1 MDLSRPLAQRLLAV
15 MDQKDH
21 WAYPALTRPGLSRE
35 QLLVHFQHEYLV
47 FVRDFPALLARVLGQ
62 TPPIAD
68 VRAALAENI
77 YEEQTGGLSRSG
89 PHPELFLEM
98 MQGMGF
104 ERGLFEEDAVTLH
117 PAARSYREML
127 LREGAAASP
136 WQAACALLTVFVEGS
151 RNERAE
157 LAGTFVRRRGDDAVM
172 RHPMVVHYGC
182 PPEKMKLTRAHGAIE
197 GTHRKDAWRIVQ
209 ASVPESDEPL
219 VRADRDA
226 DLRARLVGLA
236 SLPRRR
242 RRAHGRPHGGVTRK
256 RERTR
261 QGKNKT
267 SLSPSD

>member
-1 MDLSRPLAQRLLAV
+1 MMLQERLLVV

-21 WAYPALTRPGLSRE
+21 WAWSALTRPGLSRQ

-127 LREGAAASP
+127 HTVASSAP
-136 WQAACALLTVFVEGS
+136 WQAACALLTIFVEGS
-151 RNERAE
+151 KNERAE
-157 LAGTFVRRRGDDAVM
+157 LAGTFVRPKGDDAVL

-182 PPEKMKLTRAHGAIE
+182 PPEAMKLVRAHGAIE

-209 ASVPESDEPL
+209 ASVPEGDEAL
-219 VRADRDA
+219 ARTVMQTCERALWAWHRYRDGVAERMGVRMAA
-226 DLRARLVGLA
+226 
-236 SLPRRR
+236 
-242 RRAHGRPHGGVTRK
+242 
-256 RERTR
+256 
-261 QGKNKT
+261 
-267 SLSPSD
+267 